1 MLYVHWKNTE
11 SDKFKFENVCLEN
24 KKKEVI
30 LGITIDNKLSF
41 ESHRKS
47 NCRKPGQKMRGL
59 SRISPYLEI
68 DKKVLLFKSMG
79 KSQCSY
85 FPLV

>member
-47 NCRKPGQKMRGL
+47 NCRKPGQKMRAL
-59 SRISPYLEI
+59 SRMSQTWKQIKRNCYL
-68 DKKVLLFKSMG
+68 KVWGNHNLAIVL
-79 KSQCSY
+79 
-85 FPLV
+85 